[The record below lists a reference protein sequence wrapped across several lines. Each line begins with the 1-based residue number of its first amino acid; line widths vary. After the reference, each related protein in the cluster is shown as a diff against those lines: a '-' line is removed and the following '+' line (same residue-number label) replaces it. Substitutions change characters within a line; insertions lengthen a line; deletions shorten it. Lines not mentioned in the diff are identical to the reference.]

1 MDAAAVPLAVAVALP
16 LALAVAVAL
25 TLTLTLARLPELQ
38 KRTYLAKFLMNI
50 EIPEHMFADEEMSE
64 VYQQLKDLTLT
75 LTLTLTLNL

>member
-1 MDAAAVPLAVAVALP
+1 VDAAAVPLAVAVALP

-64 VYQQLKDLTLT
+64 VCQQLKDLTLT
-75 LTLTLTLNL
+75 LTLALALNL

>member
-1 MDAAAVPLAVAVALP
+1 M
-16 LALAVAVAL
+16 
-25 TLTLTLARLPELQ
+25 LARLPELQ

>member
-64 VYQQLKDLTLT
+64 VCQQLKDLTLT
-75 LTLTLTLNL
+75 LSLTLILNL

>member
-64 VYQQLKDLTLT
+64 VCQQLKDLTLT

>member
-1 MDAAAVPLAVAVALP
+1 VDAAAVPLAVAVALALP
-16 LALAVAVAL
+16 LALAVAL

-64 VYQQLKDLTLT
+64 VCQQLKDLTLT
-75 LTLTLTLNL
+75 LSLALTLNL